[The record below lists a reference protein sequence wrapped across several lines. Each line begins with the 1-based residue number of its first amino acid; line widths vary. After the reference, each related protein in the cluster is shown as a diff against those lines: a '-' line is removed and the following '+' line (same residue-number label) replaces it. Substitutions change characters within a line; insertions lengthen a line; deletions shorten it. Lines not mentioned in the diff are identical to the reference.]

1 MVFKPNG
8 RRLMP
13 TRRQQLETPDDVEGP
28 VSEMTLDEYVK
39 QARDAGFTDARIKD
53 FLVNVIQ
60 RFKPGEVNKALETT
74 VPKNFANMKGGVKAA
89 KKLLQKVKAFQTK
102 LINRNSKKKNPDS
115 DAVIADKVIEYMES
129 QPEFKK
135 ESDKQK
141 ALMLNEM
148 QVI

>member
-1 MVFKPNG
+1 
-8 RRLMP
+8 
-13 TRRQQLETPDDVEGP
+13 
-28 VSEMTLDEYVK
+28 
-39 QARDAGFTDARIKD
+39 
-53 FLVNVIQ
+53 
-60 RFKPGEVNKALETT
+60 
-74 VPKNFANMKGGVKAA
+74 MKGGVKAA

-148 QVI
+148 QVILEGNPTATMATRLRKLRLIASGMVKGQRTLQELKRDFKELYA